1 MRSNRTEPEPLFSK
15 CGRTEPN
22 SNRCF
27 QNAVE
32 PNRTRTAAFKMRSNR
47 TEPEPLFSKCGRTEP
62 NSNRCFQNAIEPNR
76 TRTAVCKM
84 RSNRTKPN
92 SNHVFQNKVEPNS
105 NRCFQNAIELNR
117 TEPNS
122 NLCFQ
127 NAVEPNRIRTAVFKM
142 RSNRTELEPL
152 FSKCAHVSP
161 CVIGARTS
169 RWYVLMPE
177 MSQRTYAHLYVPI
190 CHVRCA

>member
-1 MRSNRTEPEPLFSK
+1 MRSNRTELEPLLSK
-15 CGRTEPN
+15 CGRTELNPN
-22 SNRCF
+22 HCF

-32 PNRTRTAAFKMRSNR
+32 PNQTRTAAFKMRSNRTKPSSNHIFQNKVEPNRTRTAVFKMRSNR
-47 TEPEPLFSKCGRTEP
+47 TEPEPLFAKCGRTEP
-62 NSNRCFQNAIEPNR
+62 NRTRIMFFKIQNQNA
-76 TRTAVCKM
+76 
-84 RSNRTKPN
+84 S
-92 SNHVFQNKVEPNS
+92 
-105 NRCFQNAIELNR
+105 
-117 TEPNS
+117 NS

-127 NAVEPNRIRTAVFKM
+127 NAVEPNRIAVFKM

-161 CVIGARTS
+161 CGIGARTS
-169 RWYVLMPE
+169 RWYALMRE